1 MAHLPAGFRPG
12 LQSEHRSLRAM
23 LQCPEN
29 VTLLREE
36 SLGVKLETEVSSLEV
51 EYLILYLR
59 HLIGVQQAN
68 CIKSPSQEKS

>member
-1 MAHLPAGFRPG
+1 
-12 LQSEHRSLRAM
+12 M

-68 CIKSPSQEKS
+68 CIKSPPQEKS